1 MICAVF
7 LDRPQASVIKHWRKQ
22 PDRNIRLLPMTSET
36 EPHAR
41 RVVRDVK
48 VIGHDRNSNGND
60 TSKKRRDTGTESNAT
75 HDNRIFP
82 LFRVQSNIILRQF
95 QALHTCSLSLVTH
108 YAMAAACIG
117 VGSVN
122 VRFVLLDVS
131 PFISIRTPARSS
143 PLPSPIADTHG
154 IHPLV
159 LRHTSDITFIRAD
172 SGTMQSMKAWIPKL
186 RYGRNF
192 LHFSSSTLSESTF
205 SGSGP
210 EAPPSAS
217 CAMHTS
223 PSSFLVSSNSNRTSM
238 SSSLTSLSSL
248 LHLIPLDLT
257 LSSSLIT
264 AMSSFVPSLR
274 LASRSPSLV
283 VSSMALAEKLSEVSM
298 KLMTMHLTFSNS
310 SLMFLMSSFLYSSE
324 FGSAGFLGWMVSR
337 WIWVMRLVRALAS
350 ASDSISEWL
359 VFGSGTGAFLLSE
372 SLTADMSTTGSPEVV
387 SLTASSST
395 TYKASRREPE
405 LTSVLLDFFEVLA
418 HRLGLLVVVKVFEF
432 HVEHQALQALDL
444 SEISGGVLQEVS
456 CSYSSLT
463 GKTHVNGQIEHCVT
477 ILFLEI
483 RAKGVRKS
491 LRSPRRQSAGELL
504 LMRRS
509 IWFGLSL
516 SCACASIFRRG
527 QAIQKPPDYD
537 AHFNATRVAPRALIR
552 SISLPWKS
560 SLKLLIM
567 PMLLMM
573 VLSLGLLLP
582 DNSLIQFLCFPN
594 SV

>member
-82 LFRVQSNIILRQF
+82 LFR
-95 QALHTCSLSLVTH
+95 LVAD
-108 YAMAAACIG
+108 AMAAACIG

-122 VRFVLLDVS
+122 VRFVLLDVPS
-131 PFISIRTPARSS
+131 GPRLDLPRFRRRLRTP
-143 PLPSPIADTHG
+143 TEY
-154 IHPLV
+154 
-159 LRHTSDITFIRAD
+159 IRLCCATLHLIFLSD

-359 VFGSGTGAFLLSE
+359 VFGSGTGAFLF
-372 SLTADMSTTGSPEVV
+372 SL
-387 SLTASSST
+387 
-395 TYKASRREPE
+395 
-405 LTSVLLDFFEVLA
+405 
-418 HRLGLLVVVKVFEF
+418 
-432 HVEHQALQALDL
+432 
-444 SEISGGVLQEVS
+444 
-456 CSYSSLT
+456 
-463 GKTHVNGQIEHCVT
+463 
-477 ILFLEI
+477 
-483 RAKGVRKS
+483 
-491 LRSPRRQSAGELL
+491 
-504 LMRRS
+504 
-509 IWFGLSL
+509 
-516 SCACASIFRRG
+516 
-527 QAIQKPPDYD
+527 
-537 AHFNATRVAPRALIR
+537 
-552 SISLPWKS
+552 
-560 SLKLLIM
+560 
-567 PMLLMM
+567 
-573 VLSLGLLLP
+573 
-582 DNSLIQFLCFPN
+582 
-594 SV
+594 